1 MMTRRNSENRRK
13 SGSSSSRHHLLEL
26 NVRTASLK
34 RQRRHKAEGMLWKV
48 GATVVVLALL
58 SAGLRL
64 AAKKFFFQNT
74 EYALHHLDAQLD
86 GVITPEELVTVTG
99 FDDGKNLFGLDLDQ
113 ARRKLTALPEVRAVT
128 LERILPDTI
137 RVKIERRTPVFLF
150 AGTGDA
156 GESFISGKSFLCDR
170 DGFLM
175 QPARVD
181 PEFLNLP
188 VLRGVDLGNTLA
200 GSRLE
205 NERLSFAIRLLEA
218 LSEIPEERFKIRL
231 VDVSK
236 EYAAVV
242 TDESNARYTFGTNEL
257 PGQLERFRKLLA
269 HCQEVG
275 RKIETANLMTIRN
288 TPVTFVLTPEH
299 GGDKINPVTTSSHP
313 PLKKNA
319 RR

>member
-13 SGSSSSRHHLLEL
+13 SGGSSSRHHLLEL
-26 NVRTASLK
+26 NVRTASLR
-34 RQRRHKAEGMLWKV
+34 RQRRHKAEGVLWKL

-58 SAGLRL
+58 AVGLRL
-64 AAKKFFFQNT
+64 AAQKFFFQNT
-74 EYALHHLDAQLD
+74 EYALRHLDAQLD
-86 GVITPEELVTVTG
+86 GVITQEELVSLTG
-99 FDDGKNLFGLDLDQ
+99 FDDGRNLFGLDLDQ
-113 ARRKLTALPEVRAVT
+113 ASRKLTALPEARTVT

-137 RVKIERRTPVFLF
+137 RVKIERRRPLFLL

-156 GESFISGKSFLCDR
+156 GESFVSGKSFLCDR
-170 DGFLM
+170 DCFLM

-188 VLRGVDLGNTLA
+188 VLRGVDPGNIPA

-205 NERLSFAIRLLEA
+205 NERLSFAIRLQEA
-218 LSEIPEERFKIRL
+218 LSEIPEESFKIHS
-231 VDVSK
+231 VDVSR

-242 TDESNARYTFGTNEL
+242 TDESNARYTFGTGDL
-257 PGQLERFRKLLA
+257 PGQLERLRKLLS

-275 RKIETANLMTIRN
+275 RKIDTANLMTTRN
-288 TPVTFVLTPEH
+288 TPVTFLLTPEH
-299 GGDKINPVTTSSHP
+299 GGDKITPVTNSSHSP
-313 PLKKNA
+313 SKKNA